1 MLIDE
6 ATCTGCQE
14 CVPYCTVE
22 AMKVDDA
29 SGLVFV
35 EQDECVECN
44 ACLRADVCPVDAIY
58 QQPLEWPRI
67 LRSQFSN
74 PTGEHPKTMIAGR
87 GTEEIKTNDITDRVK
102 PGFVGIAAE
111 MGRPSVG
118 VRLWEVEKVAMAL
131 CKIGVE
137 LEPANPVT
145 WLMPD
150 PKTGKMKD
158 DVLNERALS
167 AIIEFVA
174 PESKAIEALTTIKE
188 ALSGL
193 KTVASVDLAVR
204 YNEDGSHPLE
214 KELKDAGFDL
224 SIGGKVNV
232 GLIPWLQ
239 ARKGVN

>member
-6 ATCTGCQE
+6 ATCTGCLE
-14 CVPYCTVE
+14 CVPYCTLD
-22 AMKVDDA
+22 AMSVDDN
-29 SGLVFV
+29 SGLVV
-35 EQDECVECN
+35 IDQDLCCECD
-44 ACLRADVCPVDAIY
+44 ACRRATVCPVDAIY
-58 QQPLEWPRI
+58 QEKLEWPRS

-150 PKTGKMKD
+150 PRTGKMQD
-158 DVLNERALS
+158 EVLNERALS
-167 AIIEFVA
+167 AIIEFVT
-174 PESKAIEALTTIKE
+174 PESKAVEALTTIKE
-188 ALSGL
+188 SLSGL
-193 KTVASVDLAVR
+193 KTVASIDVAVR

-214 KELKDAGFDL
+214 KELKEVGFDL
-224 SIGGKVNV
+224 SIGGKINV
-232 GLIPWLQ
+232 GLIPWLE
-239 ARKGVN
+239 ARRGVN